1 MAGVVAYERITLL
14 PLSTL
19 DMLLVAVKRVTA
31 LLRPTGIHILMEFLV
46 RIVIPQFVALA
57 LLYLRILLTS
67 VALAW
72 ATTKLASMIRPR

>member
-1 MAGVVAYERITLL
+1 
-14 PLSTL
+14 
-19 DMLLVAVKRVTA
+19 MLLVAVKRVSA

-72 ATTKLASMIRPR
+72 GNDKLASMIRPSLN